1 MPKGG
6 QNRKPIGY
14 ETIWKDR
21 EGRTRVKVK
30 VEEGKKFVDKRIVVW
45 KEHNPED
52 DLKGYCILH
61 LDNDP
66 LNFDINNL
74 AKVKKEVFLL
84 MLTNHLYFD
93 DAELNKNGILLA
105 EMMYKTKKGKML
117 LENGE

>member
-21 EGRTRVKVK
+21 VGRIRVKVK

-45 KEHNPED
+45 KKYNPED

-84 MLTNHLYFD
+84 MLNHKLLFNN
-93 DAELNKNGILLA
+93 AELNKTSILIA
-105 EMMYKTKKGKML
+105 QNMYETKCLK
-117 LENGE
+117 E